1 MGLINGTV
9 SYLRFVAMGE
19 LGELSEDNLK
29 DALEAHAFRDI
40 DPHGEEERTVGWVRF
55 DDPFSAEW
63 GPGELIQPGGLC
75 VLRLRIDT
83 LKVPAMTLKA
93 YIQAAE
99 REKLQAAARDKLSRA
114 EKDQIKMDVR
124 KDLRRRSLPKMAL
137 VDVLWNLST
146 GEVRLFSTA
155 RGTAA
160 LFTELFEKTMA
171 LELRSVGPMTVL
183 WMRGLSEEDA
193 EALSRTEPERFHLPA
208 ATGAAE
214 S

>member
-1 MGLINGTV
+1 MGLLNGTV

-19 LGELSEDNLK
+19 LGDLNEETLK

-40 DPHGEEERTVGWVRF
+40 DPNGDEERSVGWVRF

-63 GPGELIQPGGLC
+63 APGELIQPGGLV

-83 LKVPAMTLKA
+83 LKVPALTLKA
-93 YIQAAE
+93 YIHAAE
-99 REKLQAAARDKLSRA
+99 RDRLTAAARDKLTRA
-114 EKDQIKMDVR
+114 EKDQVKVEVR

-146 GEVRLFSTA
+146 GDVRLFSTGRA
-155 RGTAA
+155 VAA
-160 LFTELFEKTMA
+160 LFCEVFEKTMA

-183 WMRGLSEEDA
+183 WLRGLAEEDA
-193 EALSRTEPERFHLPA
+193 EALSRTEPERFHLPVGSGGEA
-208 ATGAAE
+208 
-214 S
+214 